1 MRNKMI
7 GVTATRFNF
16 LRMQL
21 SKKQSNENQLLEEKV
36 EIHELINEFLILL
49 LEFLTTVCANENC
62 CSNST
67 ECGTVG

>member
-21 SKKQSNENQLLEEKV
+21 SKKQSNENQLLEKPP
-36 EIHELINEFLILL
+36 
-49 LEFLTTVCANENC
+49 
-62 CSNST
+62 
-67 ECGTVG
+67 